1 MDRFKAVFKRAPRP
15 VLEPPQLP
23 VIPVEITRPPA
34 QVPGYDENQAQT
46 MPAPPPNREW
56 SPPPPP
62 MPQTVPRP
70 QRPTW
75 TMPAGLPPK
84 HVPTVVPEWQPPPPP
99 YPPPEQEEDR
109 MEAEVQ
115 AKETQEDLAEIKAS
129 VDKIDHNQKEEDAK
143 LDLILR
149 IVESR
154 THAGPQ
160 AILKQQKFQ
169 AWPPASLRSSLG
181 TWHQCSGR

>member
-1 MDRFKAVFKRAPRP
+1 
-15 VLEPPQLP
+15 
-23 VIPVEITRPPA
+23 
-34 QVPGYDENQAQT
+34 
-46 MPAPPPNREW
+46 
-56 SPPPPP
+56 
-62 MPQTVPRP
+62 
-70 QRPTW
+70 
-75 TMPAGLPPK
+75 
-84 HVPTVVPEWQPPPPP
+84 
-99 YPPPEQEEDR
+99 

-160 AILKQQKFQ
+160 AILNQQKLQ
-169 AWPPASLRSSLG
+169 AWPPASLRSSSG
-181 TWHQCSGR
+181 TWHRCSGR